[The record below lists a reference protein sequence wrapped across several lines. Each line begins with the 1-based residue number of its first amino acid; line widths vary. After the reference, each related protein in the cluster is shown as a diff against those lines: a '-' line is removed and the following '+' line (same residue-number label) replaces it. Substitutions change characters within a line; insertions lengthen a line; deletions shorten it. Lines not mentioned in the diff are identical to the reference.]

1 LKREIKLNIEVLNES
16 KKIRGFGLF
25 DENVVVA
32 KAKEGNERAL
42 NYIIKKYSNLVRY
55 KARSYFLIGAEY
67 DDLIQEGLIGLFKA
81 IKDFE
86 AGKDKSFKG
95 FAELCITRQIITAIK
110 NATRQKHA
118 PLNCYI
124 SINKPLYKNEE
135 ASYPLSEIMEVK
147 KLNDPEQ
154 LILSNEEIENIKE
167 VFKKFL
173 SKLEASVL
181 SLYIEGKSYV
191 EISNILNRKVKSVDN
206 ALQRIKR
213 KLEAHLNGNGYHR
226 NYSR

>member
-1 LKREIKLNIEVLNES
+1 MNIEVLNES

-25 DENVVVA
+25 DENLVVA

-42 NYIIKKYSNLVRY
+42 NYMIKKYSNLVRY

-67 DDLIQEGLIGLFKA
+67 DDLIQEGMIGLFKA
-81 IKDFE
+81 IKDFK
-86 AGKDKSFKG
+86 AGKDTSFKA

-110 NATRQKHA
+110 NATRQKHV

-135 ASYPLSEIMEVK
+135 ASYPLSEIIKVRE
-147 KLNDPEQ
+147 LNDPEQ
-154 LILSNEEIENIKE
+154 LMLSNEEIENIKE
-167 VFKKFL
+167 VFNKFL

-181 SLYIEGKSYV
+181 RLYIEGKSYV

-213 KLEAHLNGNGYHR
+213 KLEVHLNNHGYHR
-226 NYSR
+226 YYSK

>member
-1 LKREIKLNIEVLNES
+1 MNIEVLNES

-25 DENVVVA
+25 DENLIVA
-32 KAKEGNERAL
+32 KAKEGEERAL

-67 DDLIQEGLIGLFKA
+67 DDLIQEGMIGLFKA

-86 AGKDKSFKG
+86 AGKDTSFKG

-110 NATRQKHA
+110 NATRQKHI
-118 PLNCYI
+118 PLNRYI

-135 ASYPLSEIMEVK
+135 APYQLSEIIKARE
-147 KLNDPEQ
+147 LNDPEQ
-154 LILSNEEIENIKE
+154 LMLSHEEIKNIKE

-173 SKLEASVL
+173 SRLEASVL
-181 SLYIEGKSYV
+181 RLYIEGKSYV

-213 KLEAHLNGNGYHR
+213 KLEVRLNGHGYNRYH
-226 NYSR
+226 SR